1 MPSVL
6 CALAHNSI
14 LDPASELTLSQDP
27 SARIGQGCRI
37 GPSVVIGP
45 DVTIEDG
52 MTKHL
57 IRRVKVWCLIVL
69 KWWLTVLDQLTN
81 CFHTWGA
88 CCRVNCRVQQNG

>member
-27 SARIGQGCRI
+27 SARIGQGCMI

-52 MTKHL
+52 THNMTAIAKHF
-57 IRRVKVWCLIVL
+57 IRRVKVWCLLVL
-69 KWWLTVLDQLTN
+69 KWWLNVLDQLTN
-81 CFHTWGA
+81 CFHT
-88 CCRVNCRVQQNG
+88 

>member
-1 MPSVL
+1 ML
-6 CALAHNSI
+6 CALAHNSV

-27 SARIGQGCRI
+27 SARI

-57 IRRVKVWCLIVL
+57 IRRVKVWCLRVL

-81 CFHTWGA
+81 GFHTWGA
-88 CCRVNCRVQQNG
+88 CCRVNCVVQQNG

>member
-1 MPSVL
+1 MCLL
-6 CALAHNSI
+6 CCVHLLTI
-14 LDPASELTLSQDP
+14 VYLTLTLSQDL

-57 IRRVKVWCLIVL
+57 IRRVKVWCLLVL

-88 CCRVNCRVQQNG
+88 CCRVNCRVQ

>member
-6 CALAHNSI
+6 RALAHNSI

-57 IRRVKVWCLIVL
+57 IRRVKVWCLLVL

-81 CFHTWGA
+81 CFHT
-88 CCRVNCRVQQNG
+88 